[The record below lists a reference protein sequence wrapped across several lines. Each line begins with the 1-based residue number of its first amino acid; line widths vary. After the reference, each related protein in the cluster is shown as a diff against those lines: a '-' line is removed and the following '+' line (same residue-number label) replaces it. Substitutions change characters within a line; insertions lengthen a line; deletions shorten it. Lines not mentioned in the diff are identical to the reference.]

1 MKDNQDDF
9 VELVRWAKK
18 YNIMVRTDYCLI
30 ARCDRSTDNLENRI
44 AIEHMQKIINELTE
58 ENSYLKNIISK
69 DDYEEQCSL
78 LYNDQNG
85 HWCGVGFTCCSIDTY
100 GNVLPCPSWSDYSG
114 GNVHDAPLNSIWLNS
129 EKFNYIC
136 SLTKKDFTKCIDCA
150 DRAFCSVCMAR
161 NANESETKNPLE
173 INEYFCEIARMN
185 HRSIDEWRKNNL
197 N

>member
-1 MKDNQDDF
+1 
-9 VELVRWAKK
+9 
-18 YNIMVRTDYCLI
+18 MVRTDYCLI

-44 AIEHMQKIINELTE
+44 AIEHMQKIINELTN
-58 ENSYLKNIISK
+58 ENSYLKSIISK

-114 GNVHDAPLNSIWLNS
+114 GNVHDASLNSIWLNS
-129 EKFNYIC
+129 DKFNYIR
-136 SLTKKDFTKCIDCA
+136 SLTKKDFTKCLDCV

-161 NANESETKNPLE
+161 NANESKTKDPLE

-185 HRSIDEWRKNNL
+185 HQSINEWRKSNL